1 MAESKRK
8 HKETVIGR
16 KEFVQCINTLLE
28 SAKRWQTLE
37 DTIGLN
43 IDSPINDII
52 YTMESTFLTLLGTGI
67 GDSNNSKTDS
77 RTSTWFFEKLY
88 AEKDLVACLDK
99 KCHRLRSAG
108 QLYDFIQK
116 WKESKSTTTGTGPVA
131 CHSPSDGQGFGGR

>member
-1 MAESKRK
+1 MSGSKREQ
-8 HKETVIGR
+8 KETVIGR
-16 KEFVQCINTLLE
+16 KEFIRCINTLLE
-28 SAKRWQTLE
+28 LAKRWQTLE

-77 RTSTWFFEKLY
+77 WTSTWFYDKLFNR
-88 AEKDLVACLDK
+88 KDIFVAYLDK
-99 KCHRLRSAG
+99 KQFKIHSAG

-116 WKESKSTTTGTGPVA
+116 WKESK
-131 CHSPSDGQGFGGR
+131 